1 MGSILSSNTIYAV
14 AYLTELGRKLL
25 FDPMSNDRFSQ
36 DGNRIIDAFKITYFS
51 MSDPDY
57 NYNITSGF
65 ALATGDISNI
75 SGKNDDCIKGTVI
88 TEETNLISVNGGVA
102 GISQV
107 DVDDDVLIDIDD
119 TPYVLSTDG
128 TSENAVV
135 VNIHDFSIINE

>member
-36 DGNRIIDAFKITYFS
+36 DGNRVIDAFKITYFS

-57 NYNITSGF
+57 NYNITSDF
-65 ALATGDISNI
+65 ELETGDITNV

-88 TEETNLISVNGGVA
+88 TEEVNLISVNGGVA
-102 GISQV
+102 GMPQV
-107 DVDDDVLIDIDD
+107 GGDALVGVDD
-119 TPYVLSTDG
+119 TYVLSTDG
-128 TSENAVV
+128 TSENIAV

>member
-25 FDPMSNDRFSQ
+25 FDPMNNDRFSQ
-36 DGNRIIDAFKITYFS
+36 DGNSIIDAFKITYFS

-65 ALATGDISNI
+65 ELETGDIVNV
-75 SGKNDDCIKGTVI
+75 SGKNDDCIKGTI
-88 TEETNLISVNGGVA
+88 MTEEVNLISVNGGVT
-102 GISQV
+102 GILQGE
-107 DVDDDVLIDIDD
+107 DVVDIDD

-128 TSENAVV
+128 TSENIVV
-135 VNIHDFSIINE
+135 VNIHDFPIINK

>member
-25 FDPMSNDRFSQ
+25 FDPMNNDRFSQ
-36 DGNRIIDAFKITYFS
+36 DGNIIIDAFKITYFS

-65 ALATGDISNI
+65 ELETGDIVNV

-88 TEETNLISVNGGVA
+88 TEEVNLISVNGGVA
-102 GISQV
+102 GILQV
-107 DVDDDVLIDIDD
+107 EDDVVINIDD

-128 TSENAVV
+128 TSENIVV